1 MARRL
6 FRANEIDVCS
16 LHFSS
21 LEIGLGLLSR
31 LFFAEDVGES
41 VFNEGRLHYLS
52 AFEDITG

>member
-6 FRANEIDVCS
+6 FRASEIDVCS

-31 LFFAEDVGES
+31 LFFADDVGES
-41 VFNEGRLHYLS
+41 NIARC
-52 AFEDITG
+52 